1 MLQAIAVLIKQYKPD
16 SPAPQKPPGN
26 KSNFG
31 HVSEVYVYAGFKECK
46 NSTVTS
52 NCTIE
57 MINKLVVAHFNL
69 IEPPKRAND
78 NNIDSV
84 YEYFQ
89 TTRRLET
96 TTDFTG
102 YTSVPS
108 SGGADL
114 IKSVGGPTF
123 GSSID
128 VTPLQDGGKSSYG
141 RLTMAA
147 VVVILSMATL

>member
-1 MLQAIAVLIKQYKPD
+1 MLHAIAVLIKQYKPD
-16 SPAPQKPPGN
+16 APAPQKPPGN
-26 KSNFG
+26 QSNFG
-31 HVSEVYVYAGFKECK
+31 DVSEVDIYAGFKECK
-46 NSTVTS
+46 NTTVTS
-52 NCTIE
+52 NCTLE

-69 IEPPKRAND
+69 IEPPKRANG

-84 YEYFQ
+84 YDYVQ
-89 TTRRLET
+89 TTRRLVT

-114 IKSVGGPTF
+114 VKSVGGPLL
-123 GSSID
+123 GSSVD
-128 VTPLQDGGKSSYG
+128 ATPLQDGGKNSHG